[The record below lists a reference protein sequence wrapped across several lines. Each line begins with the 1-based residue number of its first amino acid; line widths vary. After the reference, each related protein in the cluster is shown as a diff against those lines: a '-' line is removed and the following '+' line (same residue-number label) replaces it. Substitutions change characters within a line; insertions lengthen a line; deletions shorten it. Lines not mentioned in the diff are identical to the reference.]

1 MTLTLDA
8 DSAWAAIG
16 ALYADPALQRTLLQR
31 QDAEGLDV
39 VLHLFAHWAATQG
52 YALDDA
58 ALEEARALVATWRN
72 EVIAPLRTLRRSM
85 KPIAAGVAGLEA
97 VRDQVKAA
105 ELAAE
110 HAQVQM
116 LCDWLQAR

>member
-1 MTLTLDA
+1 MPRTLHPDA
-8 DSAWAAIG
+8 AWAAIG

-31 QDAEGLDV
+31 QDDEGLDV
-39 VLHLFAHWAATQG
+39 VLHLFAHWATTQG
-52 YALDDA
+52 HPLDDA
-58 ALEEARALVATWRN
+58 ALAEARTLVAPWRN
-72 EVIAPLRTLRRSM
+72 EVIAPLRALRRSM
-85 KPIAAGVAGLEA
+85 KPIAAGAARIEA

-110 HAQVQM
+110 RAQVHM